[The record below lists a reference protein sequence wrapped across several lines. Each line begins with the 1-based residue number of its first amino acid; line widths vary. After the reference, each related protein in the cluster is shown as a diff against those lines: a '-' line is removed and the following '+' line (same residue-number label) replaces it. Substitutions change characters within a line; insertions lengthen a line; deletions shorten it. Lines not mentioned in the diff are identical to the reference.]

1 MGRWSW
7 DIRGWKEAESRPRS
21 WRLRMST
28 YTSEPGT
35 RLAGR
40 YRLVDQV
47 ATGNGWTMWK
57 AIDETLARPV
67 SVLTFAPGFPRVRQ
81 VVTAARAASRLSD
94 PRMAQVFDVEDA
106 GGQPY
111 IVLEWVGGDSLTD
124 LLDSGPLDPALACT
138 LASDVARAIS
148 GAHALGQAHLR
159 LTPEALRWTRGSGI
173 KITGLGI
180 DAALAGDGLTGAAAY
195 DPAMADT
202 IAIAA
207 LLYAALT
214 GYWPG
219 EEPTRL
225 PAAPLSDGMV
235 CTPRQVSADVSTALD
250 SVIVRALLQRPTR
263 QGPPIQSPGDLAEA
277 ISLVA
282 PPAPL
287 PEPAPAP
294 PGYGGRGGY
303 GGYGPDPDAWGPSE
317 RGPGGT
323 APYQPP
329 SGAFPAASGYGG
341 SQYPGGQYPGTQY
354 TGTQY
359 AAPDQGRRRGGASRA
374 VLASVIVVVL
384 AVIAVAVWMVGFRH
398 GGTPSASSSTQPPAS
413 SSASASG
420 TVLTPV
426 SDSTFNIYG
435 SPPGN
440 TENPSTAP
448 YAIDGSPTT
457 DWSTSFYLDNP
468 HFGGLNKPGTGLL
481 IDMGKEVR
489 LSQVQVLFSANGPTT
504 AEIYLGNSAAMSKTA
519 LSDFTLVS
527 PPVSASGDHKFPVS
541 SQATG
546 RYVLIWL
553 TSLPQLPKA
562 PAGAPAGHTYFEGQI
577 YNVVVRG
584 SAVSGSS

>member
-1 MGRWSW
+1 
-7 DIRGWKEAESRPRS
+7 
-21 WRLRMST
+21 MST

-47 ATGNGWTMWK
+47 TAGNGWILWK

-67 SVLTFAPGFPRVRQ
+67 SVLTFAAGFPRIREVM
-81 VVTAARAASRLSD
+81 TAARAASRLSD

-124 LLDSGPLDPALACT
+124 LLDSGPLDPALSCS
-138 LASDVARAIS
+138 LVFDVARAIS

-159 LTPEALRWTRGSGI
+159 LTPDSLRWTRGSGI

-180 DAALAGDGLTGAAAY
+180 DAALAGDSLTSAAAH
-195 DPAMADT
+195 DPAMTDT
-202 IAIAA
+202 LAIAG

-225 PAAPLSDGMV
+225 PAAPFSDGLV
-235 CTPRQVSADVSTALD
+235 CTPRQVSADVSSALD
-250 SVIVRALLQRPTR
+250 SLITRVLLQRPTR
-263 QGPPIQSPGDLAEA
+263 QGPPIQSPGEFADALAV
-277 ISLVA
+277 VA

-287 PEPAPAP
+287 PEPAPPAP

-303 GGYGPDPDAWGPSE
+303 GGYGPDPNDPGAWALPD

-329 SGAFPAASGYGG
+329 SAAPGYGG
-341 SQYPGGQYPGTQY
+341 PQYPGAQY
-354 TGTQY
+354 TGAQY
-359 AAPDQGRRRGGASRA
+359 AAPNQGRRRAGGANRVGLAA
-374 VLASVIVVVL
+374 VLVVVL
-384 AVIAVAVWMVGFRH
+384 AVIAVAVWMLGFRKP
-398 GGTPSASSSTQPPAS
+398 GTPTAGSSTQPPSS
-413 SSASASG
+413 SSASAAG
-420 TVLTPV
+420 AALTPV
-426 SDSTFNIYG
+426 SDTTFNIYG
-435 SPPGN
+435 SPAGN
-440 TENPSTAP
+440 TENQSTAP
-448 YAIDGSPTT
+448 NAIDGSMSTA
-457 DWSTSFYLDNP
+457 WSTSYYFDHAN
-468 HFGGLNKPGTGLL
+468 FGGLKPGTGLL
-481 IDMGKEVR
+481 LDMGKEVR
-489 LSQVQVLFSANGPTT
+489 LSQVEVLFSAQGPTT
-504 AEIYLGNSAAMSKTA
+504 AQIYLGNSAAMSKTA

-527 PPVSASGDHKFPVS
+527 PSASASGDHKFPVS

-553 TSLPQLPKA
+553 TSLPQLTKTPSGMSSA
-562 PAGAPAGHTYFEGQI
+562 HTYFEGQI
-577 YNVVVRG
+577 YNVVIRG
-584 SAVSGSS
+584 SAASGSS